1 MKKKTVF
8 YSDPL
13 NDDFAAT
20 NGKIKKCEVDEHY
33 RYRHKGI
40 LYNLS
45 EFAVYRCIATPL
57 VIIYLRLAFGI
68 RIKNRRAARKIK
80 GGYFLYGNHTQ
91 NIADAFIPSLIS

>member
-20 NGKIKKCEVDEHY
+20 NGKIKKREVDEHY

-40 LYNLS
+40 LYGLS

-57 VIIYLRLAFGI
+57 V
-68 RIKNRRAARKIK
+68 
-80 GGYFLYGNHTQ
+80 
-91 NIADAFIPSLIS
+91 LI